1 MGLKLQSSSGGSIE
15 INAPVT
21 ATVFTQTVPAANG
34 TLMVA
39 DSYGNPTISG
49 GMIHW
54 SQNINS
60 TIVTAT
66 NTNTLSC
73 GPITIATGVTV
84 TIGNGSYWTI
94 I

>member
-1 MGLKLQSSSGGSIE
+1 MGLKLQSVSGGSVE
-15 INAPVT
+15 INAPTT
-21 ATVFTQTVPAANG
+21 ASNFTQSVPAQDG
-34 TLMVA
+34 TIMVA
-39 DSYGNPTISG
+39 DSYGNPTIAG

-60 TIVTAT
+60 TIVTAD

-84 TIGNGSYWTI
+84 TIGTGSYWTI

>member
-1 MGLKLQSSSGGSIE
+1 MGLKLQSSGAGSIE

-21 ATVFTQTVPAANG
+21 STAYTQTVPAANG

-60 TIVTAT
+60 TIVTNN

-73 GPITIATGVTV
+73 GPVTIATGVTV
-84 TIGNGSYWTI
+84 TIGTNSYWTI